1 MRRTVLALL
10 TTSVLLTTACAT
22 PEPTVTVSPS
32 RPPTTSPKPQ
42 EDSALPDVD
51 TTNLLGSLRPDTG
64 SDADPE
70 NIRKIRERGRLMV
83 GIDQSQNLLSFRNTA
98 TGELQGFEVDLAR
111 EISRDIFGDPT
122 KIDFRYIDAD
132 TWVKALE
139 NNDVDLAIRSI
150 SITRGRQDQVFF
162 STPYFS
168 GKTKL
173 FVHKNSG
180 ISSVDDL
187 PGKTVCATAEST
199 GAQRTRY
206 VAPRAK
212 LLIVSSSADC
222 LLALQQGHTDA
233 VISDDTILS
242 GMLAQDPFTEI
253 VGNALAE
260 EHYGI
265 AFAKPGPRHDSEGII
280 RHVNATIERIF
291 RGGTW
296 QRSYAKWFGDYL
308 PSQNPPALNYREE
321 QR

>member
-1 MRRTVLALL
+1 MSRRSLLAFLSTL
-10 TTSVLLTTACAT
+10 VFFTAACAEPET
-22 PEPTVTVSPS
+22 PPPS
-32 RPPTTSPKPQ
+32 RTQSSAAKTHT
-42 EDSALPDVD
+42 DSALPDVD
-51 TTNLLGSLRPDTG
+51 TTNLLGSLRPKN
-64 SDADPE
+64 DPE
-70 NIRKIRERGRLMV
+70 GVRRIRERGRLVV

-98 TGELQGFEVDLAR
+98 TGELQGFEVDLAK

-122 KIDFRYIDAD
+122 KIDFRYVDAG
-132 TWVKALE
+132 TWIKALE

-173 FVHKNSG
+173 LTQKNSG

-212 LLIVSSSADC
+212 LLVVSSSADC

-260 EHYGI
+260 EDYGI

-280 RHVNATIERIF
+280 RQVNATIERIF
-291 RGGTW
+291 RDGTW
-296 QRSYAKWFGDYL
+296 QRSYAKWFGAYL
-308 PSQNPPALNYREE
+308 PPQNPPALNYREE
-321 QR
+321 KP